1 MKYGFIKAHGSEH
14 AITTM
19 CKVLS
24 VTSAGYYAWK
34 RRGKSKREQAD
45 EVLVEQ
51 IKKLHE
57 LSKKIYGS
65 PRIANEINKTP
76 NKVGKNRVAR
86 LMREHGLQG
95 KKKRPFRPQTTQSGH
110 QLPVAP
116 NRLDQDFTAKK
127 PGERLVAD
135 ITYIKTQE
143 GWLYLCVVLDLFSRR
158 VIGWSM
164 MNRMPQDIVL
174 SALEMATGRCA
185 IGVGAIFHSD
195 RGSQFAAQAVRDLLA
210 ANQMLQSMS
219 RKGNVWDNAVME
231 SFFSTFKTECVPQEG
246 YATREEARRAI
257 FEWIEIFYNRQRS
270 HSTLGYQSP
279 TQFELA
285 NMAAWLN

>member
-1 MKYGFIKAHGSEH
+1 MKYDFIKAHSGEH

-34 RRGKSKREQAD
+34 QRGKSRREQAD
-45 EVLVEQ
+45 EVLVDQ

-57 LSKKIYGS
+57 LSKKNYGS
-65 PRIANEINKTP
+65 PRITNEINKTP
-76 NKVGKNRVAR
+76 NKVGRNRVAR
-86 LMREHGLQG
+86 LMREHGIQG
-95 KKKRPFRPQTTQSGH
+95 KKKRSFRPQTTQSGH

-116 NRLDQDFTAKK
+116 NRLNQDFKAER

-135 ITYIKTQE
+135 ITYIKTLE

-158 VIGWSM
+158 VIGWFM
-164 MNRMPQDIVL
+164 MNTMPQEIVI
-174 SALEMATGRCA
+174 SALDMATGRCA
-185 IGVGAIFHSD
+185 IRAGAIFHSD
-195 RGSQFAAQAVRDLLA
+195 RGSQFAAQSVRDLLA

-231 SFFSTFKTECVPQEG
+231 SFFATLKTECIPREG

-270 HSTLGYQSP
+270 HSTLGYLSP

-285 NMAAWLN
+285 TMAAWLN